1 MIMLRS
7 ASIAQVLGRNDAVA
21 LCTAGIALAYVVG
34 DLDDA
39 EALTDR
45 ALVLNPNLALA
56 WLFGGWVKLWVGEAE
71 VAIERFAHGMRLSP
85 NDSQN
90 FSFV

>member
-21 LCTAGIALAYVVG
+21 LCTASIALAYVVG

-39 EALTDR
+39 EALSDR

-56 WLFGGWVKLWVGEAE
+56 WLFGGWV
-71 VAIERFAHGMRLSP
+71 
-85 NDSQN
+85 
-90 FSFV
+90 